1 MLDVQRSTK
10 MATLLINRVKCV
22 PLSTRK
28 KQPSLCARALL
39 LAVLFSHLPS
49 ITASPL
55 PSLQTPAPEFDAG
68 DALAPASD
76 REGDASPGL
85 SLEYS
90 DLEVIDPT
98 TDLRMKDDD
107 DWDLDY
113 EDLVDEDEGI
123 GIDVMGNEIETVV
136 ENGTE
141 LVLLFI

>member
-1 MLDVQRSTK
+1 MNIQRFTK
-10 MATLLINRVKCV
+10 MATLLSCV
-22 PLSTRK
+22 PLSTRT

-55 PSLQTPAPEFDAG
+55 PSLQASAPEFDSR

-98 TDLRMKDDD
+98 TDLHVEDDD

-113 EDLVDEDEGI
+113 EDHVDEDERI
-123 GIDVMGNEIETVV
+123 GVDVKGNEIEAVV
-136 ENGTE
+136 EDSTE
-141 LVLLFI
+141 